1 MTSAEHRE
9 HALLEHLA
17 ETDAIDALLD
27 LVSLT
32 DIADALLT
40 YYRSQEQMHDGT
52 RDRATAAVTQ
62 WAQAVSCST
71 TWWGDRHRIR
81 TWLDL
86 LIERA
91 TSDWELAMVA
101 AGPLGDFVRND
112 PDELRWLEERL
123 RRSAAYRR
131 TIRHAWIWNQVPAAV
146 LERFEQLA
154 GVPLRPPPTGRW
166 LCFTY
171 SRSVAAS

>member
-17 ETDAIDALLD
+17 ETDAIDTLLD

-62 WAQAVSCST
+62 WAQAVSATRGSEPGPRRRART
-71 TWWGDRHRIR
+71 LRAARRRPTAPTADRP
-81 TWLDL
+81 L
-86 LIERA
+86 
-91 TSDWELAMVA
+91 TSRGG
-101 AGPLGDFVRND
+101 AG
-112 PDELRWLEERL
+112 
-123 RRSAAYRR
+123 
-131 TIRHAWIWNQVPAAV
+131 
-146 LERFEQLA
+146 
-154 GVPLRPPPTGRW
+154 
-166 LCFTY
+166 
-171 SRSVAAS
+171 RSVVYFDDVADETITISSA